1 MQFPIPLTNLLQA
14 NAEAIAPIIQKVLII
29 TLQNLKKQL
38 IIILITYAMNRSQL
52 QIILQKV
59 KQSLSKFYQDK
70 LEKIILYGSQARGDA
85 TEYSDIDILVVL
97 KSAIN
102 PYDEI
107 DKTSEIIADLCL
119 EYDVVISR
127 HFISSEKFNNQ
138 NTPFIYNVKKEGI
151 MI

>member
-1 MQFPIPLTNLLQA
+1 
-14 NAEAIAPIIQKVLII
+14 
-29 TLQNLKKQL
+29 
-38 IIILITYAMNRSQL
+38 MNRPQL

-59 KQSLSKFYQDK
+59 KQSLSKFYQDQ
-70 LEKIILYGSQARGDA
+70 LEKIILYGSQAREDA

>member
-1 MQFPIPLTNLLQA
+1 
-14 NAEAIAPIIQKVLII
+14 
-29 TLQNLKKQL
+29 
-38 IIILITYAMNRSQL
+38 MNRPQL

-59 KQSLSKFYQDK
+59 KQSLRKFYQDK

-97 KSAIN
+97 KSTIN

-119 EYDVVISR
+119 EHDVVISR
-127 HFISSEKFNNQ
+127 HFISSEKFESQ

-151 MI
+151 II

>member
-1 MQFPIPLTNLLQA
+1 MKLTVYK
-14 NAEAIAPIIQKVLII
+14 EDE
-29 TLQNLKKQL
+29 QL
-38 IIILITYAMNRSQL
+38 ILNYNLLITYAMNRPQL
-52 QIILQKV
+52 QIILHKV
-59 KQSLSKFYQDK
+59 KQSLSKFYQDQ
-70 LEKIILYGSQARGDA
+70 LEKIILYGSQAREDA

-127 HFISSEKFNNQ
+127 HFISSEKFENQ

>member
-1 MQFPIPLTNLLQA
+1 MKLTVYKEDEQLILNYNLL
-14 NAEAIAPIIQKVLII
+14 ISY
-29 TLQNLKKQL
+29 T
-38 IIILITYAMNRSQL
+38 MNRPQL
-52 QIILQKV
+52 QIILHKV
-59 KQSLSKFYQDK
+59 KQSLSKFYPDQ
-70 LEKIILYGSQARGDA
+70 LEKIILYGSQAREDA

-127 HFISSEKFNNQ
+127 HFISSEKFENQ

>member
-1 MQFPIPLTNLLQA
+1 MKLAVYKEDEQLILNYNLL
-14 NAEAIAPIIQKVLII
+14 ISY
-29 TLQNLKKQL
+29 T
-38 IIILITYAMNRSQL
+38 MNRPQL
-52 QIILQKV
+52 QIILHKV
-59 KQSLSKFYQDK
+59 KQSLSKFYQDQ

-119 EYDVVISR
+119 EYNVVISR
-127 HFISSEKFNNQ
+127 HFISSEKFENQ
-138 NTPFIYNVKKEGI
+138 DTPFIYNVKKEGI

>member
-1 MQFPIPLTNLLQA
+1 
-14 NAEAIAPIIQKVLII
+14 
-29 TLQNLKKQL
+29 
-38 IIILITYAMNRSQL
+38 MNRLQL

-59 KQSLSKFYQDK
+59 KQSLSKFYQDQ
-70 LEKIILYGSQARGDA
+70 LEKIILYGSQAREDA

-151 MI
+151 IIWKFLFLSPIFLKKQV

>member
-1 MQFPIPLTNLLQA
+1 
-14 NAEAIAPIIQKVLII
+14 
-29 TLQNLKKQL
+29 
-38 IIILITYAMNRSQL
+38 MNRPQL
-52 QIILQKV
+52 QIILHKV
-59 KQSLSKFYQDK
+59 KQSLSKFYQDQ

-97 KSAIN
+97 KSTIN

-127 HFISSEKFNNQ
+127 HFISSEKFENQ

-151 MI
+151 MR

>member
-1 MQFPIPLTNLLQA
+1 
-14 NAEAIAPIIQKVLII
+14 
-29 TLQNLKKQL
+29 
-38 IIILITYAMNRSQL
+38 MNRPQL

-59 KQSLSKFYQDK
+59 KQSLSKFYQDQ

-119 EYDVVISR
+119 EYNVVISR
-127 HFISSEKFNNQ
+127 HFISSEKFENQ

>member
-1 MQFPIPLTNLLQA
+1 MKLTVYKEDEQLILNYNLL
-14 NAEAIAPIIQKVLII
+14 ISY
-29 TLQNLKKQL
+29 T
-38 IIILITYAMNRSQL
+38 MNRPQL
-52 QIILQKV
+52 QIILHKV
-59 KQSLSKFYQDK
+59 KQSLSKFYPDQ
-70 LEKIILYGSQARGDA
+70 LEKIILYGSQAREDA

-127 HFISSEKFNNQ
+127 HFISSEKFENQ

-151 MI
+151 II

>member
-1 MQFPIPLTNLLQA
+1 M
-14 NAEAIAPIIQKVLII
+14 
-29 TLQNLKKQL
+29 
-38 IIILITYAMNRSQL
+38 
-52 QIILQKV
+52 
-59 KQSLSKFYQDK
+59 
-70 LEKIILYGSQARGDA
+70 YGSQAREDA

-97 KSAIN
+97 KSTIN

-127 HFISSEKFNNQ
+127 HFISPEKFENQ

>member
-1 MQFPIPLTNLLQA
+1 M
-14 NAEAIAPIIQKVLII
+14 
-29 TLQNLKKQL
+29 
-38 IIILITYAMNRSQL
+38 
-52 QIILQKV
+52 
-59 KQSLSKFYQDK
+59 
-70 LEKIILYGSQARGDA
+70 YGSQAREDA

-97 KSAIN
+97 KSTIN

>member
-1 MQFPIPLTNLLQA
+1 
-14 NAEAIAPIIQKVLII
+14 
-29 TLQNLKKQL
+29 
-38 IIILITYAMNRSQL
+38 MNRPQL

-59 KQSLSKFYQDK
+59 KQSLRKFYQDK

-97 KSAIN
+97 KSTIN

-119 EYDVVISR
+119 EHDVVISR
-127 HFISSEKFNNQ
+127 HFISSEKFESQ

>member
-1 MQFPIPLTNLLQA
+1 
-14 NAEAIAPIIQKVLII
+14 
-29 TLQNLKKQL
+29 
-38 IIILITYAMNRSQL
+38 MNRPQL

-59 KQSLSKFYQDK
+59 KQSLSKFYQDQ

-127 HFISSEKFNNQ
+127 HFISSEKFENQ

>member
-1 MQFPIPLTNLLQA
+1 
-14 NAEAIAPIIQKVLII
+14 
-29 TLQNLKKQL
+29 
-38 IIILITYAMNRSQL
+38 MNRSQL